1 MRVYHIVKDELQF
14 AVGDII
20 QPRIYNLDNM
30 NPKKRQ
36 IEKELEDIRKVHF
49 HDFPSRLECLFVCCD
64 MGDVEFWSMQKSDI
78 RGKVFKILTLET
90 SEPVFWFSADSY
102 NMYFNK
108 QRSDLRKACIEFWE
122 SNSNTG
128 IDKME
133 DREGLTKGPAKIV
146 EIRRAKITREMG
158 LEIMSNEYSIK

>member
-14 AVGDII
+14 AVGGII
-20 QPRIYNLDNM
+20 KPKTNNLDNM
-30 NPKKRQ
+30 DSEKRQ
-36 IEKELEDIRKVHF
+36 IEEELESIRKVHF
-49 HDFPSRLECLFVCCD
+49 PDYPSRLECLFVCYD
-64 MGDVEFWSMQKSDI
+64 MRDVEFWAIQKSDI
-78 RGKVFKILTLET
+78 HGRLFKVLTLET

-102 NMYFNK
+102 NKFFNK

-122 SNSNTG
+122 SNSNTE

-146 EIRRAKITREMG
+146 EIIRAKISRERG
-158 LEIMSNEYSIK
+158 LEMK

>member
-14 AVGDII
+14 VVGDII
-20 QPRIYNLDNM
+20 QPKTYNLDNM

-36 IEKELEDIRKVHF
+36 IEEELEKIRKI
-49 HDFPSRLECLFVCCD
+49 DFPNYPSRLNCLFVCHD
-64 MGDVEFWSMQKSDI
+64 LDDVEFWAIQKSDI
-78 RGKVFKILTLET
+78 RGRIFKILTLET

-108 QRSDLRKACIEFWE
+108 RRTDLYKACIEFWE
-122 SNSNTG
+122 SNGNTEME
-128 IDKME
+128 KMV

-146 EIRRAKITREMG
+146 EIKRAKISRERGM
-158 LEIMSNEYSIK
+158 EII